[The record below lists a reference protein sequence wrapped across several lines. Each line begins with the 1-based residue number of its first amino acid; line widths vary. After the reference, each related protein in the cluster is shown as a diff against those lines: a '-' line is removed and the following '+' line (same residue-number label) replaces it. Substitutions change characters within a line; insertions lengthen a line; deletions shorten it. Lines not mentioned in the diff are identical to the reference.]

1 MYPRVLLAK
10 LLLAMALSVVAPAA
24 SAADILPPPP
34 PDRPIELVEQTTR
47 TYLENRAVLLSIR
60 AAFNILAPD
69 DIEPALIADLEQMT
83 RNGPSQ
89 AQLDE
94 LALNLLTEGSYYL
107 VSLEYVVRAGGA
119 AWPDDRP
126 AVNYDNDALVQ
137 LDALKRSLLDIVET
151 QADPLPVFVEAQR
164 IMALTNGEKDIPPAA
179 DAFAGRDAMV
189 KRALDLAAPWTST

>member
-1 MYPRVLLAK
+1 MRLK
-10 LLLAMALSVVAPAA
+10 TCLLLLTLWLAGTSPAVWSADLVVDDPATPPETMAQEVTE
-24 SAADILPPPP
+24 
-34 PDRPIELVEQTTR
+34 R
-47 TYLENRAVLLSIR
+47 YLQDRAVLLSIR
-60 AAFNILAPD
+60 ATFNILD
-69 DIEPALIADLEQMT
+69 QTDIEPALIADLEQMT

-89 AQLDE
+89 SQLDE
-94 LALNLLTEGSYYL
+94 LELNLLTEGSYYL

-137 LDALKRSLLDIVET
+137 LDSLKRSLLDIVET

-179 DAFAGRDAMV
+179 DVFAGRDAMV
-189 KRALDLAAPWTST
+189 KRALDRAAPWTST

>member
-1 MYPRVLLAK
+1 M
-10 LLLAMALSVVAPAA
+10 LLLTLWLAGTSPAVWSADLVVDDPATPPETMAQEVTE
-24 SAADILPPPP
+24 
-34 PDRPIELVEQTTR
+34 R
-47 TYLENRAVLLSIR
+47 YLQDRAVLLSIR
-60 AAFNILAPD
+60 ATFNILD
-69 DIEPALIADLEQMT
+69 QTDIEPALIADLEQMT

-89 AQLDE
+89 SQLDE
-94 LALNLLTEGSYYL
+94 LELNLLTEGSYYL

-179 DAFAGRDAMV
+179 DVFAGRDAMV
-189 KRALDLAAPWTST
+189 KRALDRAAPWTST

>member
-1 MYPRVLLAK
+1 MMYPRVFLAK
-10 LLLAMALSVVAPAA
+10 LLLALSVVVPAA
-24 SAADILPPPP
+24 SAADILPPAPP
-34 PDRPIELVEQTTR
+34 ERPFELAEQATTA
-47 TYLENRAVLLSIR
+47 YLGQLAVLFSIR
-60 AAFNILAPD
+60 ATFNILDQA

-83 RNGPSQ
+83 RKGPSQ

-119 AWPDDRP
+119 AWPEDRP
-126 AVNYDNDALVQ
+126 AINYDNDALVQ

-151 QADPLPVFVEAQR
+151 QSDPLPVFVEAQR
-164 IMALTNGEKDIPPAA
+164 IMALTNGEKNIPPAA

-189 KRALDLAAPWTST
+189 KRALDRAAPWALT